1 MNLLKL
7 IAFIVI
13 IWFLYQIRK
22 FISGIRINKP
32 FASDNKTS
40 SKSSKNNLD
49 IQDAEFEDI
58 P

>member
-1 MNLLKL
+1 MSLFKL

-13 IWFLYQIRK
+13 IWFIYQIRR
-22 FISGIRINKP
+22 FISGIRINKHS
-32 FASDNKTS
+32 AAK
-40 SKSSKNNLD
+40 KSSPHNSRKNLD

>member
-1 MNLLKL
+1 MSLFKL

-13 IWFLYQIRK
+13 IWFIYQIRR
-22 FISGIRINKP
+22 FISGIRINKHS
-32 FASDNKTS
+32 AAK
-40 SKSSKNNLD
+40 KSSPHNPRKNLD

>member
-13 IWFLYQIRK
+13 IWFVYQIRK
-22 FISGIRINKP
+22 FISGIRINKHS
-32 FASDNKTS
+32 ANNTS
-40 SKSSKNNLD
+40 SPKNTRKNLD